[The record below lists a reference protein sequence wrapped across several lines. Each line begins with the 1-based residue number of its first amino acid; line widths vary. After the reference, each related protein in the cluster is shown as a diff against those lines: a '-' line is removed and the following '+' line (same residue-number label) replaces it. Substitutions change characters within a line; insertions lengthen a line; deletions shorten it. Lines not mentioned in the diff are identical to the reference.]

1 MLLDVLKYTLTDT
14 LKLIPFL
21 YITYLLMEWL
31 EERAQEKTISMLQ
44 RARRLGPI
52 VGAATGVI
60 PQCGFSAAAA
70 SMYSGGVIT
79 VGTLL
84 AVFLSTSDE
93 MLPIF
98 ISEQVNIKTIASVI
112 GTKIILGAISGLIVD
127 AFLRVYRKKH
137 PRKDRHIHDLCEQD
151 NCHCEEG
158 NIFLSAFR
166 HTIEI
171 TIFIL
176 IITFLAGLAIEGI
189 GEERVG
195 AFLSGEPL
203 LGVALSGLIGLIPNC
218 GASVTITELYLK
230 GILTSGQMMT
240 GLLIGAGVG
249 LLILFRSDRRYMK
262 DNIKITIALYLI
274 GVFWGLVIDRLGIIF

>member
-1 MLLDVLKYTLTDT
+1 MLLDVLKDTVTDT

-31 EERAQEKTISMLQ
+31 EEKAQEKTVAMLQ
-44 RARRLGPI
+44 RARRLGP
-52 VGAATGVI
+52 VAGAVTGII

-98 ISEQVNIKTIASVI
+98 ISEQVKISTMVSVV
-112 GTKIILGAISGLIVD
+112 GTKILLGAISGLVVD

-137 PRKDRHIHDLCEQD
+137 PRTDRHIHDLCEQD

-158 NIFLSAFR
+158 NIFMSALR
-166 HTIEI
+166 HTVEI
-171 TIFIL
+171 TIFIF
-176 IITFLAGLAIEGI
+176 IIAFFAGLAIEGI
-189 GEERVG
+189 GEEKICT
-195 AFLSGEPL
+195 FLSAQPL
-203 LGVALSGLIGLIPNC
+203 VGVALAGLIGLIPNC

-230 GILTSGQMMT
+230 GILSSGQMMT

-249 LLILFRSDRRYMK
+249 LLILFRSDRRHMK
-262 DNIKITIALYLI
+262 DNIEITIALYLI
-274 GVFWGLVIDRLGIIF
+274 GVFWGLLIDCLGIIF